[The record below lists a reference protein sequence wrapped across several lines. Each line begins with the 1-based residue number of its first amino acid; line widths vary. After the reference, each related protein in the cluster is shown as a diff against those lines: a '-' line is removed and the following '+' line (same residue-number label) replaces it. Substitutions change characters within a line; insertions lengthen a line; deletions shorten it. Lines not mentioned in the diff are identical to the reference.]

1 LSISGKLDTRELAL
15 AICFTAL
22 YVVFGAVK
30 ISPIIGLPGQAIT
43 AAAIIAPVIGI
54 IFGPFIGALSTFLG
68 GMIGFS
74 VGYFS
79 PPSFVSGVTAALC
92 SGFTSNSKRTISA
105 SLYLSLLLVL
115 AFYPNIGPAWLYP
128 LSLWFQLIGF
138 VVLISPLQS
147 IAVKNLHSDNNSK
160 LFYAF
165 FTTSLTSTLAGQIA
179 GSATLEAI
187 LLSDLDYWRGTW
199 ITITFLYPIER
210 IIIAAAAG
218 LIGTAL
224 LKVLRTAN
232 FTSFL
237 NWSHR

>member
-1 LSISGKLDTRELAL
+1 MPVSRKLDTRELAL
-15 AICFTAL
+15 AVCFTAL

-54 IFGPFIGALSTFLG
+54 IFGPFISVLSTLFG
-68 GMIGFS
+68 GIIGFS

-79 PPSFVSGVTAALC
+79 LPSFASGVTAGLC
-92 SGFTSNSKRTISA
+92 SGLTSNGRRIISVFV
-105 SLYLSLLLVL
+105 YLSLLLIL

-128 LSLWFQLIGF
+128 PLLWFQIIGL

-147 IAVKNLHSDNNSK
+147 IAIKNLHSEDNSK

-165 FTTSLTSTLAGQIA
+165 FMTSLTSTLAGQIA
-179 GSATLEAI
+179 GSATFEAI

-199 ITITFLYPIER
+199 ITTTFLYPIER

-224 LKVLRTAN
+224 FKVLRTTN

-237 NWSHR
+237 ERSHR